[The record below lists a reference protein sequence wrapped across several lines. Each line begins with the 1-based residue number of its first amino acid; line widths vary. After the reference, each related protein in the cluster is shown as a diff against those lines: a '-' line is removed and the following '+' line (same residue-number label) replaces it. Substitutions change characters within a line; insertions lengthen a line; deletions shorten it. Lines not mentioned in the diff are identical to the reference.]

1 MADTHEEEARTDFKT
16 FGTIWIGQ
24 LVSLVGSGLTGFALG
39 IWVLEHTHSVTQFTL
54 TIFFAGLPGIFF
66 GPIAGALVDRWN
78 RRWVM
83 IWSDVGP
90 GLVTLVYAYLLWQG
104 TLEVWHVYIGVVVNA
119 FCGAFQWPAYVSAV
133 TMLVARKDYGRVN
146 GMIEFGQAAV
156 TIAAPGI
163 SGFLM
168 LSIGLPAILVIDFA
182 TFLFAAGALLLIKIP
197 QPPMSEE
204 GKKAKGS
211 IWKEAAYGWTF
222 IRERP
227 GLFNLLLFFA
237 ITNLV
242 GAMCGILVMPMIL
255 GFANK
260 AAVGTIMSLVGIGTL
275 IGGLIMASTGGP
287 KPRVYGVL
295 GGGLVMTIAFVLI
308 GIKPNLWLVGI
319 GVVIWYIM
327 NPIINASSQTIW
339 RSKTPADIQ
348 GRVFAVRRVIAQFT
362 VPLGDFSAGP
372 VADKIFN
379 PLLIAGGALSASA
392 IARVIGVG
400 PGRGI
405 ALLFLTMAA
414 VPALATLWGFLNPR
428 VRNVEAELPD
438 IAPPRRAAP
447 PPEEPKQ
454 EEPAGEAAAQA

>member
-1 MADTHEEEARTDFKT
+1 MADTNEEARTDFKT

-39 IWVLEHTHSVTQFTL
+39 VWVLEHTHSVTQYTL
-54 TIFFAGLPGIFF
+54 TVFFAGLPGIFF

-90 GLVTLVYAYLLWQG
+90 GLVTLVYAYLLWTNQ
-104 TLEVWHVYIGVVVNA
+104 LEVWHIYIGVVVNA
-119 FCGAFQWPAYVSAV
+119 FFGAFQWPAYVSAV

-156 TIAAPGI
+156 TISAPAI
-163 SGFLM
+163 AGFLM
-168 LSIGLPAILVIDFA
+168 YSIGLPAILVIDFA

-197 QPPMSEE
+197 QPPTSAE
-204 GKKAKGS
+204 GQRARGS

-242 GAMCGILVMPMIL
+242 GAMCGILVMPMVL

-275 IGGLIMASTGGP
+275 VGGLIMASTGGP

-295 GGGLVMTIAFVLI
+295 GGGVVMTIAFILI
-308 GIKPNLWLVGI
+308 GIKPNLWLVGL

-327 NPIINASSQTIW
+327 VPIMNASSQTIW

-362 VPLGDFSAGP
+362 VPVGDFSAGP
-372 VADKIFN
+372 VADGIFN
-379 PLLIAGGALSASA
+379 PLMIAGGALSGSV

-405 ALLFLTMAA
+405 ALLFLTMAL
-414 VPALATLWGFLNPR
+414 VPALATVWGLLNPR

-438 IAPPRRAAP
+438 IAPPRRATP

-454 EEPAGEAAAQA
+454 EEPAQEEAAAQA